1 LGSVNLVGPLTH
13 SVLYLRQTYYTR
25 LALKLFRGEPAI
37 TEFDWPFTPCHNS
50 SKPFSTDP
58 GSDFHVMLLT
68 LPPGHGKIT
77 QLRVYRMQL
86 IALLRLAFATAPC
99 LRHLTLLH
107 TITHRLIMQ
116 KARRQS
122 TEVNLRLLVSAWFQV
137 LFHSPPGVLFTFP
150 SRYWFTIGSC
160 RIFSLNRWSC

>member
-13 SVLYLRQTYYTR
+13 SVLYLRHTFMR

-86 IALLRLAFATAPC
+86 YALFRLAFATAPC

-116 KARRQS
+116 KARSQIRRS
-122 TEVNLRLLVSAWFQV
+122 SYCL
-137 LFHSPPGVLFTFP
+137 
-150 SRYWFTIGSC
+150 
-160 RIFSLNRWSC
+160 

>member
-1 LGSVNLVGPLTH
+1 MGSVNLVGPLTH
-13 SVLYLRQTYYTR
+13 SVLYLRHTFTR
-25 LALKLFRGEPAI
+25 LVLKLFRGEPAI

-77 QLRVYRMQL
+77 QLRVYRVQL
-86 IALLRLAFATAPC
+86 FALFRLAFASAPC

-116 KARRQS
+116 KARRQQINRPP
-122 TEVNLRLLVSAWFQV
+122 TACKRMVSGTIS
-137 LFHSPPGVLFTFP
+137 LP
-150 SRYWFTIGSC
+150 SRGTFHL
-160 RIFSLNRWSC
+160 SLTVLVHYR

>member
-1 LGSVNLVGPLTH
+1 MVWALSLSPADLITRGLTPVVNLCGIRSLIGVGKPCGAPNPFSALPPPDNC
-13 SVLYLRQTYYTR
+13 TR
-25 LALKLFRGEPAI
+25 LVQKLFRGEPAI

-77 QLRVYRMQL
+77 QLRVYRLQL
-86 IALLRLAFATAPC
+86 HALFRLAFASAPR
-99 LRHLTLLH
+99 LRRLTLLQ

-116 KARRQS
+116 KARRQ
-122 TEVNLRLLVSAWFQV
+122 VRR
-137 LFHSPPGVLFTFP
+137 P
-150 SRYWFTIGSC
+150 SDC
-160 RIFSLNRWSC
+160 L